1 MTVSALASLLD
12 NDLYKFTM
20 QNVVFKHY
28 KDTRVVYQFTNREKE
43 LQLNSEAVEW
53 LQEQIRELAN
63 LSLTE
68 EEIKFLSNLPFFD
81 TDYID
86 YLKTFRYQPLKHIVT
101 SFDPTTNDFQLEITG
116 LWHETILYEVP
127 LLALISE
134 SYFRFVD
141 KDWNYEGQHDLAHE
155 KAKKL
160 LQSGCLFSEF
170 GTRRRRDFK
179 TQDLVVKALVDE
191 HQLYHQSSSSSP
203 KKGALSGT
211 SNVYLAMKNNITCI
225 GTVAHEFFMGVSALE
240 GIEHANKKTLEIWYD
255 NYKGALGIALTD
267 TFTTG
272 LFLKDFNK
280 DLADK
285 YIGVRQDSGNPK
297 DFIPLIVQHY
307 QSLGID
313 PSTKV
318 IVFSD
323 ALNVDRATE
332 LLSLSEQ
339 HGIKASFGIG
349 TSFTNDYKKESN
361 PAEKSKPLNIVIKLK
376 ECNGERVIKLSD
388 DALKHSADKETIDR
402 FKHKLGLQ

>member
-20 QNVVFKHY
+20 QNVVFKRY

-43 LQLNSEAVEW
+43 LQLNSEAVAW
-53 LQEQIRELAN
+53 LQEQIREMSN
-63 LSLTE
+63 LSITE
-68 EEIKFLSNLPFFD
+68 EETKFLSNLPFFD
-81 TDYID
+81 NDYID

-101 SFDPTTNDFQLEITG
+101 TFDSTTNDFQLEITG

-160 LQSGCLFSEF
+160 LQTGCLFSEF

-191 HQLYHQSSSSSP
+191 HQLYHQSSSPSS

-211 SNVYLAMKNNITCI
+211 SNVYLAMKYNITCI
-225 GTVAHEFFMGVSALE
+225 GTVAHEFFMGISALE
-240 GIEHANKKTLEIWYD
+240 GIEHANKKTLDVWYD

-280 DLADK
+280 DLAEK

-297 DFIPLIVQHY
+297 DFIPLMVQHY

-323 ALNVDRATE
+323 ALNVNRAIE

-361 PAEKSKPLNIVIKLK
+361 PTEKSKPLNIVIKLK

-388 DALKHSADKETIDR
+388 DTLKYSADKETIDR